1 MTHLPSASKQRTTT
15 PRPCVF
21 QVVRVS
27 GTIRKSEEEAIRRA
41 RGAILRAKRK
51 DEEDGG
57 VMMGL
62 QAILKGTREDESF
75 AIGRKGAGAGI
86 EDDDDDDDEDD
97 DEDKEDIES
106 EGE

>member
-1 MTHLPSASKQRTTT
+1 MTHLPSASKQSTTT

-51 DEEDGG
+51 DEDEGE
-57 VMMGL
+57 MMGL
-62 QAILKGTREDESF
+62 QAILRGTGEDESSG
-75 AIGRKGAGAGI
+75 ARGKGGSVGI
-86 EDDDDDDDEDD
+86 EDEDD
-97 DEDKEDIES
+97 LEDKEEDVES
-106 EGE
+106 EDG

>member
-1 MTHLPSASKQRTTT
+1 M

-41 RGAILRAKRK
+41 RDAIMRAKRK

-57 VMMGL
+57 GMMGL
-62 QAILKGTREDESF
+62 QALLRGSVEDEGF
-75 AIGRKGAGAGI
+75 GVRRTGTGAGI
-86 EDDDDDDDEDD
+86 EDEDEDDEDD
-97 DEDKEDIES
+97 DGDEEVDVVS
-106 EGE
+106 VSG

>member
-1 MTHLPSASKQRTTT
+1 MTHLPIALKQSTTT
-15 PRPCVF
+15 PRQCVF

-57 VMMGL
+57 GMMGL
-62 QAILKGTREDESF
+62 QAILRGTGEDESF
-75 AIGRKGAGAGI
+75 GVGKNGAGAGI
-86 EDDDDDDDEDD
+86 EDEDD
-97 DEDKEDIES
+97 DEDSDEDEEDGRS
-106 EGE
+106 EDG

>member
-1 MTHLPSASKQRTTT
+1 MTHLPSASKRSTTT

-57 VMMGL
+57 GMMGL
-62 QAILKGTREDESF
+62 QAILRGTGEEESF
-75 AIGRKGAGAGI
+75 VVGGKGAGVGI
-86 EDDDDDDDEDD
+86 EDEDD
-97 DEDKEDIES
+97 DEDEEEDVES
-106 EGE
+106 EDG